1 MQKTS
6 TLWLTKT
13 AAGIALVLLAQFV
26 GKMIPAIAVIV
37 GPFSVNQLI
46 TGTLV
51 NLILIIMTLTVGLG
65 SGVTIGVLSSLLA
78 MVMGVG
84 PIFPIITPFIA
95 IGNALLVVTYKLI
108 VKTHETIRFYIAII
122 IAAIVKCVFLW
133 LTIPFALNYISD
145 IKPAQLQMLTIMF
158 SWPQAITALC
168 GGLLALC
175 ILPLLK
181 NGLSHK

>member
-1 MQKTS
+1 MKKTS

-13 AAGIALVLLAQFV
+13 AVGIALVLLAQLI

-51 NLILIIMTLTVGLG
+51 NLILIIMTLTVGVG
-65 SGVTIGVLSSLLA
+65 SGVTIGVLSAVLALLI
-78 MVMGVG
+78 GIG

-108 VKTHETIRFYIAII
+108 VKVHQSITFYIAIVF
-122 IAAIVKCVFLW
+122 AAIIKCAFLW
-133 LTIPFALNYISD
+133 LTVPFALQYISD
-145 IKPAQLQMLTIMF
+145 IKQAQLKMLTIMF
-158 SWPQAITALC
+158 SWPQGITALC
-168 GGLLALC
+168 GGFLALC

-181 NGLSHK
+181 NAFSHK

>member
-1 MQKTS
+1 MKKTS

-13 AAGIALVLLAQFV
+13 AAGIALVLLAQLI

-51 NLILIIMTLTVGLG
+51 NLILIVMTLTVGVG
-65 SGVTIGVLSSLLA
+65 SGVTIGILSALLA
-78 MVMGVG
+78 LLIGVG

-95 IGNALLVVTYKLI
+95 IGNALLAITYKLI
-108 VKTHETIRFYIAII
+108 VKIHKSITFYIAII
-122 IAAIVKCVFLW
+122 LAAVIKCAFLW
-133 LTIPFALNYISD
+133 LTVPFVLKYISD
-145 IKPAQLQMLTIMF
+145 IKPAQLKMLTIMF
-158 SWPQAITALC
+158 SWPQGITALC
-168 GGLLALC
+168 GGILALC

-181 NGLSHK
+181 NAFSHK

>member
-1 MQKTS
+1 MKKSS

-13 AAGIALVLLAQFV
+13 AVGIALVLLAQLI

-51 NLILIIMTLTVGLG
+51 NLILIIMTLTVGVG
-65 SGVTIGVLSSLLA
+65 SGVTIGILSSLLA
-78 MVMGVG
+78 MVIGVG
-84 PIFPIITPFIA
+84 PIFPIIAPFIA

-108 VKTHETIRFYIAII
+108 LKSQKWITFYLAII
-122 IAAIVKCVFLW
+122 VAAMIKCAFLW
-133 LTIPFALNYISD
+133 LTVPFALNYISD

-158 SWPQAITALC
+158 SWPQGITALC
-168 GGLLALC
+168 GGILALC

-181 NGLSHK
+181 NALHYK